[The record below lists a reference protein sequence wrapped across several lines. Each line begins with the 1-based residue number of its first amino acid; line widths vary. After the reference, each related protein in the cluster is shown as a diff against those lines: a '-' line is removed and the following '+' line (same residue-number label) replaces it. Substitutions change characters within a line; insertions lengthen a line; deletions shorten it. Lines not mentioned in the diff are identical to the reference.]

1 MARRTKEIAEK
12 TRQKLI
18 DAAEEVFLEKGVT
31 CSSLCDIANKAGVT
45 RGALYWHFDH
55 KMALFDAMHE
65 RVKLPLDALF
75 EKAVN
80 GENPIENLKN
90 LSIHVL
96 SNMEDDE
103 HLRRVFTIIM
113 FKCEKLD
120 ESSENAM
127 RFKER
132 RKEVIENFNK
142 VFTYAQNNR
151 KLRSDL
157 TPEVAAISLHAF
169 IIGVL
174 HDYLQNPEAYSIK
187 KIAPVLVE
195 SFFRGVLR

>member
-157 TPEVAAISLHAF
+157 TPEIAAISLHAF

-174 HDYLQNPEAYSIK
+174 HDYLQNPDAYSIK
-187 KIAPVLVE
+187 QIAPVLVE